1 MKFQWLQC
9 LLPLVCASNFQ
20 PSRIHEAHTLAPDK
34 SHHTT
39 VTPRLIVYAQTFTTQ
54 DHKPISLLPIITH
67 KTKVT
72 HVILASLHLH
82 ETPGEIRLNDAPLN
96 AIVHDSLWED
106 IEQLQVNGIKVMA
119 LLGGAG
125 GGSWKRLSGT
135 ESEVSVC
142 TIVWASSKCSPFM

>member
-1 MKFQWLQC
+1 MKRQWLYC
-9 LLPLVCASNFQ
+9 LFPLVRGSNFQ
-20 PSRIHEAHTLAPDK
+20 SSFSHEANALGIAKTIQD
-34 SHHTT
+34 TT
-39 VTPRLIVYAQTFTTQ
+39 FAPRLIIYAQTFTTQ
-54 DHKPISLLPIITH
+54 DNKPISLLPLVTH

-96 AIVHDSLWED
+96 AIVHNRLWGEV
-106 IEQLQVNGIKVMA
+106 ETLQANGIKVMA

-135 ESEVSVC
+135 ESEVSLVLPYEQ
-142 TIVWASSKCSPFM
+142 V